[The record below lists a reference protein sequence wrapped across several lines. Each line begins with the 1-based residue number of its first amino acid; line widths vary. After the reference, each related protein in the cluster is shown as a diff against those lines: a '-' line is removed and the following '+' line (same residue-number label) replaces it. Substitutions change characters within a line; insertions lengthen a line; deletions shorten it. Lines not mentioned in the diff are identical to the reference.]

1 MTDDSNP
8 TGWDSSTEGDLDPD
22 LTEEAGYADYE
33 PVDRTWLTVGL
44 RVIAIV
50 ILIIFLI
57 VSASGLIFFF
67 AFGA

>member
-8 TGWDSSTEGDLDPD
+8 GGWNSSTEGELDPD
-22 LTEEAGYADYE
+22 LTEEAGYAGYE

-50 ILIIFLI
+50 VLVIFLI
-57 VSASGLIFFF
+57 TSVSGLIFFF
-67 AFGA
+67 AFGG